1 MSKRRRI
8 DWLAVAGLLVGLV
21 LLAAVPVIAEDA
33 GAAATEKPRLDIYGF
48 IMLDMGYQAGR
59 NDPDWYD
66 VVRPTKMPA
75 DANQFGEDGRFFAG
89 VRQTRFGVKGFIPTE
104 LGEVKT
110 IFEWELFG
118 VGDDAGQTTIR
129 LRHAWGE
136 LGHFGAGQTWS
147 PFMDIDVWPNSIEY
161 WGPSG
166 MVFYRNVQFRWTPV
180 MGDTTVMVALER
192 PGAGIDGQSGASSEW
207 ANVQGRFPLPDLSA
221 NVRRTGTWGH
231 VQFAGI
237 LRRMNWDDVDAD
249 SVELSG
255 NALGWGLHASG
266 VLNVAKS
273 DAIRASV
280 VYGEGIQNYM
290 NDASNDIGAK
300 NNSDLMQPVVG
311 EALPIFGML
320 AFYDR
325 TWSNKWTSTV
335 GYSFVNITNSNG
347 QAPDAFKRGHYA
359 LVNILYHPTSNVLM
373 GPELQWGRRENNS
386 DGWSYDDFRVQFSA
400 KYNFDASIG
409 GK

>member
-1 MSKRRRI
+1 
-8 DWLAVAGLLVGLV
+8 
-21 LLAAVPVIAEDA
+21 
-33 GAAATEKPRLDIYGF
+33 
-48 IMLDMGYQAGR
+48 
-59 NDPDWYD
+59 
-66 VVRPTKMPA
+66 
-75 DANQFGEDGRFFAG
+75 
-89 VRQTRFGVKGFIPTE
+89 
-104 LGEVKT
+104 
-110 IFEWELFG
+110 
-118 VGDDAGQTTIR
+118 
-129 LRHAWGE
+129 
-136 LGHFGAGQTWS
+136 
-147 PFMDIDVWPNSIEY
+147 
-161 WGPSG
+161 

-192 PGAGIDGQSGASSEW
+192 PGAGIDGQSGTSTEW
-207 ANVQGRFPLPDLSA
+207 AKVEGRFPLPDLSA

-237 LRRMNWDDVDAD
+237 LRRMNWDDVTAD
-249 SVELSG
+249 TVELSG

-266 VLNVAKS
+266 VLNVAKT

-300 NNSDLMQPVVG
+300 NNSDPVQPVVG